1 MSYTPDHKRM
11 AKNTALLY
19 FRMFLMMCI
28 TLYTSR
34 VVLRALGIEDYGIYN
49 VVGGVVLLFSFIN
62 DGMTV
67 STLRFLTFE
76 LGRGDRERLHA
87 VFSTSINIHL
97 LISLLIILLGE
108 TVGLWFLLEKMVIP
122 PERMTAALWCYQFS
136 IFTAVVTIMS
146 FPYYAAIVAHE
157 KMSAFAYISILDA
170 TLKLLLVYL
179 LMAFSYDRLILYGIL
194 FACEKV
200 MIRMIYN
207 IYCVRNF
214 EECHYKW
221 IHQKGLFKE
230 MVSFAGWNVWGNFAY
245 VAVLQGINILLNL
258 FFGPSVNAA
267 RAVSLQ
273 VQGAVSQFAKN
284 FQMAINPQIT
294 KSYSSGQINHV
305 YDLIYMSS
313 KITFYLLLILCI
325 PLITETPEILR
336 FWLRDYPDYSVAFIR
351 VMLLT
356 LIVELFSNP
365 LSTSIEAT
373 GEIKKYSLVNG
384 SLILLILPIA
394 YLALWLGCNPWS
406 VFIVQF
412 CVAVVAC
419 LVRLY
424 IVMYRI
430 KMSIMDYCMKVIRPC
445 VMVLL
450 LSSITPFVMK
460 FIGGTGLLYAILTI
474 FLTILAIIFVSFMV
488 GLNYVERT
496 LIKSFFKNKFR
507 KRKKTPEECSS
518 CEGESQQKT
527 STVQPMTLQDLPKGE
542 PIPKVIHYCWFGGN
556 PLPELAQ
563 KCIASWRKF
572 LPDYEI
578 KEWNE
583 KNFDVY
589 QATYVEE
596 AYRLKKYAHVSDY
609 ARFWILYHYGG
620 IYFDTDVEVIRPLD
634 DILARG
640 SFLGFECQEGTL
652 VDNPNGNMAAGL
664 GMGVAKGHPFFG
676 QMVEY
681 YNHIHFVCWNGK
693 STGNVTPHATQ
704 FLDFKHK
711 QILEG
716 GIVYVNDLLIYPEEY
731 FCPLNYYT
739 NELNITENTRTI
751 HHYMASWVDK
761 LNRWQSLCKRTRF
774 LSVRARCLLNH
785 LILKKQK
792 Q

>member
-11 AKNTALLY
+11 ARNTALLY

-28 TLYTSR
+28 ALYTSR
-34 VVLRALGIEDYGIYN
+34 VVLHALGIEDYGIYN

-67 STLRFLTFE
+67 STLRFFTFE
-76 LGRGDRERLHA
+76 LGRGNHERLHA
-87 VFSTSINIHL
+87 VFVTSVNIHL
-97 LISLLIILLGE
+97 LISLMIVLLGE

-122 PERMTAALWCYQFS
+122 PDRMTAAMWCYQIS
-136 IFTAVVTIMS
+136 IFTAVVNIMS
-146 FPYYAAIVAHE
+146 YPYNAAIIAHE

-179 LMAFSYDRLILYGIL
+179 LMVFSYDRLILYAIL

-200 MIRMIYN
+200 MIRMVYN
-207 IYCVRNF
+207 IYCTSHF
-214 EECHYKW
+214 KECRYQW
-221 IHQKGLFKE
+221 LYQKGLFKE
-230 MVSFAGWNVWGNFAY
+230 MVTFAGWNVWGNFAY

-258 FFGPSVNAA
+258 FFGPAVNAA
-267 RAVSLQ
+267 RAVAFQ
-273 VQGAVSQFAKN
+273 VQSAVNDFTKN

-294 KSYSSGQINHV
+294 KTYASGQMKMVH
-305 YDLIYMSS
+305 DLIFMSS
-313 KITFYLLLILCI
+313 KITFYLLLLFCI
-325 PLITETPEILR
+325 PLFLETPTILKL
-336 FWLRDYPDYSVAFIR
+336 WLSEYPDYSVSFIR
-351 VMLLT
+351 LMLMT
-356 LIVELFSNP
+356 LVVEMISNP

-373 GEIKKYSLVNG
+373 GVIKKYTLING
-384 SLILLILPIA
+384 CLILLILPIA

-406 VFIVQF
+406 VFVVQF

-419 LVRLY
+419 IVRLG
-424 IVMYRI
+424 IVMSMINMSVKKYFSMVVKPCFWVLILSATIPLSI
-430 KMSIMDYCMKVIRPC
+430 KIA
-445 VMVLL
+445 
-450 LSSITPFVMK
+450 
-460 FIGGTGLLYAILTI
+460 GGNGLIYTLLTI
-474 FLTILAIIFVSFMV
+474 AASIVSTIAVCYMV
-488 GLNYVERT
+488 GLTSVERM
-496 LIKSFFKNKFR
+496 LIKSFVTKKIR
-507 KRKKTPEECSS
+507 KRQKRAEEDGVLEGELQSQATIKTPLSL
-518 CEGESQQKT
+518 Q
-527 STVQPMTLQDLPKGE
+527 TLPQHS

-556 PLPELAQ
+556 PLPELAK
-563 KCIASWRKF
+563 KCIASWRKY

-583 KNFDVY
+583 QNFDVY
-589 QATYVEE
+589 QASYVQE

-704 FLDFKHK
+704 FLDFKNK
-711 QILEG
+711 QVLEG
-716 GIVYVNDLLIYPEEY
+716 GIVYVNNLLIYPIEY

-739 NELNITENTRTI
+739 KELTITENTRTI

-761 LNRWQSLCKRTRF
+761 LSRWKSLLQRINYIYVKIQCIIHTK
-774 LSVRARCLLNH
+774 S
-785 LILKKQK
+785 KKQR
-792 Q
+792 